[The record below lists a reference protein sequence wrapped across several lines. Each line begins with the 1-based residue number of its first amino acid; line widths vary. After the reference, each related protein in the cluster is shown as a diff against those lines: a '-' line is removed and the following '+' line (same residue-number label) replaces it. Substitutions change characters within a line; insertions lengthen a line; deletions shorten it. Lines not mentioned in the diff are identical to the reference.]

1 MTGVEP
7 LAYVDASVL
16 IASSGREAHSEWAL
30 SVLWGKAL
38 VSSAI
43 VRVELARFAHR
54 MGYGAEDL
62 SELESR
68 VSFLSIDDR
77 VIEAAVAVS
86 GEAKA
91 LDALH
96 VGTWARMQSLGL
108 NCSFITAD
116 RKQAAAALS
125 VGATVVHP
133 YGGDLL

>member
-1 MTGVEP
+1 MNRGKPVV
-7 LAYVDASVL
+7 YVDSSVL
-16 IASSGREAHSEWAL
+16 IASIGNESYGEWARE
-30 SVLWGKAL
+30 VLAGQEV

-43 VRVELARFAHR
+43 AKVELARFVHR
-54 MGYGAEDL
+54 VGQL
-62 SELESR
+62 SDRIRAVMSA
-68 VSFLSIDDR
+68 VSFAKVDDQA
-77 VIEAAVAVS
+77 IAAATAVS
-86 GEAKA
+86 GEVKA

-108 NCSFITAD
+108 NCPFITAD